1 MHYSVLL
8 EESISNLNIKE
19 DGIYVDA
26 TLGFAGHSSEILKR
40 IQKGYLFAFDQ
51 DIDACQASNLKL
63 SKVGNNFKIINDNFV
78 NIKKRLEENNIHY
91 VDGILYDL
99 GVSSPQL
106 DIASRGFSYHN
117 ESRLDMRMN
126 QNSSLSAYEVVN
138 NYSEK
143 ELTDIFYKYG
153 EEKYAKKIASNI
165 VKYRENKKI
174 VTTLELVDIIKS
186 SIPFKAMR
194 ESHPARKVFQAIR
207 IEVNDELNV
216 LKTSLEDAIKLL
228 NINGR
233 ICVITFH
240 SLEDRIVKEIFN
252 KYTKVN
258 QELNNLPFI
267 PEEYLPNYK
276 LINTKVITPSN
287 KELTENNRSRSAK
300 LRVIERIKWY
310 IMTKTKIKYF
320 SKLER
325 FLLRFYIF
333 LVIVLVIGIIFGQ
346 TTLSKVNFEVEKL
359 KEQVNK
365 KENNNQSLT
374 MIINEMVSL
383 ENVFNVASNMGLAY
397 NNDNI
402 KTIKD

>member
-78 NIKKRLEENNIHY
+78 NIKKRLEENNIYH

-117 ESRLDMRMN
+117 DARLDMRMN

-143 ELTDIFYKYG
+143 ALTDIFYKYG

-165 VKYRENKKI
+165 VKYRENKEI
-174 VTTLELVDIIKS
+174 VTTLELVDIIKTS
-186 SIPFKAMR
+186 VPFKAMR

-216 LKTSLEDAIKLL
+216 LKASLEDAIKLL

-276 LINTKVITPSN
+276 LINTKVIIPSN

-300 LRVIERIKWY
+300 LRVIERIK
-310 IMTKTKIKYF
+310 
-320 SKLER
+320 
-325 FLLRFYIF
+325 
-333 LVIVLVIGIIFGQ
+333 
-346 TTLSKVNFEVEKL
+346 
-359 KEQVNK
+359 
-365 KENNNQSLT
+365 
-374 MIINEMVSL
+374 
-383 ENVFNVASNMGLAY
+383 
-397 NNDNI
+397 
-402 KTIKD
+402 